1 MDERTLVLSVK
12 PRFAAK
18 LLEGDKTVELRRVLP
33 RRIKAGDFL
42 LIYSTAPE
50 TRFVGFCRVAELLLD
65 SPKALWPKVQ
75 RSAGVTRREYL
86 RYFGEASRAVGIQV
100 ERPIRLLNEVSLEDS
115 RRYAPGFRPPQSFR
129 YLSSL
134 DEGLREAL
142 SAAMQRAGG
151 RETANR
157 GSTIESLATRN
168 RLPA

>member
-1 MDERTLVLSVK
+1 MYERTLVLSVK

-65 SPKALWPKVQ
+65 TPKALWPKVQ
-75 RSAGVTRREYL
+75 RAAGVTRGEYL
-86 RYFGEASRAVGIQV
+86 RYYGEASRAVGIQI
-100 ERPIRLLNEVSLEDS
+100 ERPVRLLDEVTLEDS
-115 RRYAPGFRPPQSFR
+115 RRYAPDFRPPQSFR

-134 DEGLREAL
+134 DEGLRGAL
-142 SAAMQRAGG
+142 SAAMQRAGAE
-151 RETANR
+151 RR
-157 GSTIESLATRN
+157 GTGGARFSL
-168 RLPA
+168 

>member
-1 MDERTLVLSVK
+1 MHERTLVLSVK
-12 PRFAAK
+12 PRFAEK

-33 RRIKAGDFL
+33 RRIAAGDFL

-75 RSAGVTRREYL
+75 RSAGVTRAEYL
-86 RYFGEASRAVGIQV
+86 RYFGEASRAVAIQV
-100 ERPIRLLNEVSLEDS
+100 EQPVRLLDDISLEVS
-115 RRYAPGFRPPQSFR
+115 RTHAPDFRPPQSFR

-142 SAAMQRAGG
+142 SAAMQRAGPRDG
-151 RETANR
+151 EPRER
-157 GSTIESLATRN
+157 DVG
-168 RLPA
+168 